1 MPYLCIMKYK
11 IMAKTNSKKS
21 AASGTKREGSVALGQ
36 EEMIKKDQETLDRMV
51 AQALARRFPLYEAGR
66 NTVGFLGGMVGNII
80 TDRITDLLRGH
91 TREMQGAIADSIA
104 IYVFF
109 REIDLTGVKHVD
121 DELLE
126 IFEIIDTI
134 TF

>member
-1 MPYLCIMKYK
+1 MKYK